1 MKKIN
6 LTILAVSLMFFFT
19 LAAVGC
25 AQTSTD
31 TMGAGNMK
39 SSMESMS
46 GDTMDKSMDK
56 DMDEMDGG
64 KMDKD
69 MDKSM
74 DTMSSEKMDESMDKG
89 MDIIDAGKMD
99 GSMKKDMQDN
109 MK

>member
-46 GDTMDKSMDK
+46 GDTMDKDIDK
-56 DMDEMDGG
+56 G
-64 KMDKD
+64 
-69 MDKSM
+69 M
-74 DTMSSEKMDESMDKG
+74 DTMSSEKMDESMDKDMG
-89 MDIIDAGKMD
+89 NMDAEKMD
-99 GSMKKDMQDN
+99 GSTKKDMQDN

>member
-6 LTILAVSLMFFFT
+6 LTILAATLMFFFT
-19 LAAVGC
+19 LAVGC
-25 AQTSTD
+25 AQTGTD
-31 TMGAGNMK
+31 TMGAGNME

-46 GDTMDKSMDK
+46 GDTMDKSTN
-56 DMDEMDGG
+56 
-64 KMDKD
+64 KD
-69 MDKSM
+69 MDKMDGGNMDKDIDKGM

-89 MDIIDAGKMD
+89 MDTMDAGKMD